1 MLMVSLGGNTTS
13 TLILTI
19 QSPLQ
24 TVTEIFNNWVRQ
36 RSLAKFRQISRKMQL
51 AQSLSPTRTWSPIW
65 NLSLKFS
72 LTWVSRSKKQ
82 LLRVLL
88 LPLLL
93 SENKFRLKSKRA
105 QLSPP
110 WLINSS
116 KFCFIISIFF
126 ISNLDM
132 PSRPVGHQQLNKF
145 EILLMLPV
153 QRVQMGQMTMM
164 VSFKNFWP
172 HEFHVVK

>member
-116 KFCFIISIFF
+116 KFFFIISIFF
-126 ISNLDM
+126 YFEFRYAIKTCWASTA
-132 PSRPVGHQQLNKF
+132 QQIRDTVDATGAAGTDGTDDDDGKF
-145 EILLMLPV
+145 
-153 QRVQMGQMTMM
+153 
-164 VSFKNFWP
+164 
-172 HEFHVVK
+172 